1 MTHHERNSRNAPTLR
16 MQAHWLVAQS
26 IAHPKPSNKL
36 ESPNTRTDENKTRNG
51 NKAIIRQ
58 PWHPQ
63 HIEGFVFP
71 SPICSS

>member
-1 MTHHERNSRNAPTLR
+1 MPA
-16 MQAHWLVAQS
+16 
-26 IAHPKPSNKL
+26 
-36 ESPNTRTDENKTRNG
+36 G

-71 SPICSS
+71 KTMLSS